1 MIGNYFAQLTASKR
15 SSLALLASCAIFT
28 AGCSNMTSTAPDT
41 NSFSTAATLSGRVHG
56 GNQPVVGAA
65 VQLWYAGQAPA
76 APALA
81 ASTVTDSTGAFSFTK
96 DATDGETPTT
106 VNEFSCPTVSGT
118 TNPLVYVVSIGGNT
132 LNDGSSANNTAAV
145 FLGVYDVCNNL
156 GTPHF
161 LHLSEAT
168 TAATMVAVQQF
179 FNPAFDTLSADGTG
193 AQKLIVQNVKN
204 TIALLANIADG
215 SVSGTTTLNAATGG
229 TSNINSAVTMNAT
242 PEPGKISLLANIM
255 AACVDNASAT
265 ATPCTTLFNAA
276 VPPVPNTTTN
286 NPVSYAKAK
295 DTLQALF
302 YMLTNP
308 TSTAAGTSNMSTIFG
323 LAGGLSGPYQPALA
337 TQPTD
342 WTVAINY
349 SSTSTCGTPTG
360 GSGGF
365 ISGPADIG
373 IDNADNLWIAN
384 SQASTGNLI
393 EISAAGIPTVCLQV
407 GSGGSKSGGVVDIN
421 GNIWTGAG
429 NSVYRYNP
437 SLKTMLA
444 MPAGVA
450 VLGVTTDGNG
460 NIYFSSTNGSLY
472 ELPNGTAAPSAVT
485 PVQISSTVGT
495 YPIRLMP
502 DFQGEVNKVANPS
515 NIWVSSGAAF
525 VSEVSPSTSGAA
537 MNGFVTAPL
546 ATSGS
551 SYGLSI
557 NQINSIFVSAMDTN
571 AVTSLVLHS
580 GSYAAPTG
588 WPFTATSA
596 GIAGPTAI
604 SIDGRSNTWL
614 PNNTNGTSTGSISEI
629 SDTPT
634 ATSPSTGFQRTSS
647 YLNSSRILVIDQ
659 AGNIWVAGDGA
670 NFITE
675 IVGAAVPLYQPYS
688 MGLTNG
694 RYQAIP

>member
-1 MIGNYFAQLTASKR
+1 
-15 SSLALLASCAIFT
+15 
-28 AGCSNMTSTAPDT
+28 
-41 NSFSTAATLSGRVHG
+41 
-56 GNQPVVGAA
+56 
-65 VQLWYAGQAPA
+65 
-76 APALA
+76 
-81 ASTVTDSTGAFSFTK
+81 
-96 DATDGETPTT
+96 
-106 VNEFSCPTVSGT
+106 
-118 TNPLVYVVSIGGNT
+118 
-132 LNDGSSANNTAAV
+132 
-145 FLGVYDVCNNL
+145 
-156 GTPHF
+156 
-161 LHLSEAT
+161 
-168 TAATMVAVQQF
+168 MVAAQQF

-193 AQKLIVQNVKN
+193 AQKIIVENLKN
-204 TIALLANIADG
+204 TIALLANVADG
-215 SVSGTTTLNAATGG
+215 SVAGTTTLNAATGG
-229 TSNINSAVTMNAT
+229 TSNINSAVSMNAT

-323 LAGGLSGPYQPALA
+323 LAGGLSGPYQPALN

-349 SSTSTCGTPTG
+349 NSTSTCGTPTG
-360 GSGGF
+360 GTGGF

-384 SQASTGNLI
+384 SQASTGNLV

-502 DFQGEVNKVANPS
+502 DFQGEVNKVAEPKQHLGLLRCRFRLRG
-515 NIWVSSGAAF
+515 IPQHLGVSYERLRDSSHCHFGQFLRTLHQPDQQRLRLGDGYECGYVPCIAF
-525 VSEVSPSTSGAA
+525 
-537 MNGFVTAPL
+537 GFLCRSYRL
-546 ATSGS
+546 AFHGNHCRHRRP
-551 SYGLSI
+551 YG
-557 NQINSIFVSAMDTN
+557 D
-571 AVTSLVLHS
+571 LHR
-580 GSYAAPTG
+580 
-588 WPFTATSA
+588 WPFQHLAS
-596 GIAGPTAI
+596 
-604 SIDGRSNTWL
+604 
-614 PNNTNGTSTGSISEI
+614 
-629 SDTPT
+629 
-634 ATSPSTGFQRTSS
+634 
-647 YLNSSRILVIDQ
+647 
-659 AGNIWVAGDGA
+659 
-670 NFITE
+670 
-675 IVGAAVPLYQPYS
+675 
-688 MGLTNG
+688 
-694 RYQAIP
+694 